1 MAPTIAVVAK
11 LTRLRRLREEAALS
25 QQELAEKSG
34 VSRAALVKIEA
45 CESEPRPSTLR
56 KIAAALGARP
66 RDLMERLP
74 SR

>member
-1 MAPTIAVVAK
+1 MSPTIAVVAK
-11 LTRLRRLREEAALS
+11 LTRLRRLREEAALT

-34 VSRAALVKIEA
+34 VSRAALVKIES
-45 CESEPRPSTLR
+45 CESEPRASTLR

-66 RDLMERLP
+66 RDLMEPIP